1 MDYFEALTRKR
12 ACRAFTDEPVS
23 EAHVERLL
31 YAASWAPIASNRPY
45 RHCIVVD
52 DPRVI
57 QAIRQI
63 SPSLQSSPP
72 LLIVIYSDLEMA
84 HASVGQVGDRCTAVD
99 AGAAGENVLLAATAL
114 GLGAQFT
121 MISAMSGIRTILG
134 SAAALPRRSHH
145 SGGPSGTDLAATEC
159 RQTEP
164 RAACVSQP
172 VWSRPMS
179 AGNRDEWFTY
189 TSFLA
194 SSARAGIEE
203 SVVVSSHRLIEALR
217 RLLDLMP
224 ELKQDPFY
232 REIDELLAASTSKAY
247 FKSPEKFTEFLDE
260 VLQRF
265 AAEARVRN
273 GLD

>member
-1 MDYFEALTRKR
+1 
-12 ACRAFTDEPVS
+12 
-23 EAHVERLL
+23 
-31 YAASWAPIASNRPY
+31 
-45 RHCIVVD
+45 
-52 DPRVI
+52 
-57 QAIRQI
+57 
-63 SPSLQSSPP
+63 
-72 LLIVIYSDLEMA
+72 
-84 HASVGQVGDRCTAVD
+84 
-99 AGAAGENVLLAATAL
+99 
-114 GLGAQFT
+114 
-121 MISAMSGIRTILG
+121 
-134 SAAALPRRSHH
+134 
-145 SGGPSGTDLAATEC
+145 
-159 RQTEP
+159 
-164 RAACVSQP
+164 
-172 VWSRPMS
+172 MS

-224 ELKQDPFY
+224 ELKQDRFY